1 MSGEGQGAPQ
11 EAKLL
16 SEPHQLA
23 GVSNQQAQYLQ
34 AIDQQR
40 RARQEIPRIYSEHAP
55 PPILQT
61 ASPGRQ
67 ANPDIQDIITGIVK
81 LLNGNVNVA
90 ANTVRPLRPIQ
101 ATRCDDFRIFIQYCV
116 CIVLSSFTNSFDRIF
131 LGSTTGVHR
140 GSPTFHLC
148 HPISTL
154 LG

>member
-1 MSGEGQGAPQ
+1 MINSISPTTSESMSGEGLGAPQ
-11 EAKLL
+11 EPKLL
-16 SEPHQLA
+16 SEPHQLT

-61 ASPGRQ
+61 ASPGYRQ

-101 ATRCDDFRIFIQYCV
+101 ATRYIDK
-116 CIVLSSFTNSFDRIF
+116 
-131 LGSTTGVHR
+131 
-140 GSPTFHLC
+140 
-148 HPISTL
+148 
-154 LG
+154 